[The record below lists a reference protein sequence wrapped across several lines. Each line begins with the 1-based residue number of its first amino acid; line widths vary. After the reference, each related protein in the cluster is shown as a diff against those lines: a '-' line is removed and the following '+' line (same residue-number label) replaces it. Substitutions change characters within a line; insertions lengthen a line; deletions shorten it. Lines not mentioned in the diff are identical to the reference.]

1 MRHVQGNHRQS
12 RRLGAWPSVAAPA
25 LGGGRRGPWN
35 VPTSLN
41 VPIFAIGRATPL
53 RLTPPTPIRDP
64 DLTWL
69 EV

>member
-25 LGGGRRGPWN
+25 LGGGFRLP
-35 VPTSLN
+35 VQN
-41 VPIFAIGRATPL
+41 VPIFAIGRATAL
-53 RLTPPTPIRDP
+53 RMSPPTPIRDP

-69 EV
+69 EER